1 MKDRFQ
7 QEIGTKEHKEWGDR
21 DWKLIKKCVKN
32 LRRRIFRATQK
43 GEWNRVRSLMKLML
57 KSQANLLLSIKR
69 VTQINAGKR
78 TAGID
83 NQKVLT
89 NPQRIKLFQEMQGN
103 TPWKSR
109 PVKRVYIPKSNGK
122 KRPLGIP
129 VVKDRVLQSV
139 VKNALEPSWE
149 AKFEAT
155 SYGFRPGRST
165 HDAIAYC
172 HHRLRKGFDDWV
184 LDADIKGAFDNISHE
199 DLLEAIG
206 KIPGRELIKQWL
218 KAGYLEEN
226 FFHETESGTPQGGVI
241 SPLLANIA
249 LHGLG
254 EVLATYQKEKTSHS
268 SPNAKRQ
275 RVLKKKYPKFGYCR
289 YADDFIVTAE
299 NEEDLIEILP
309 IIREWLSKRGLQIN
323 EEKTRIVNA
332 KDGFN
337 FLGFHIRKFHDSC
350 YTLPQKDKTLA
361 FIQKVR
367 NWLKGHKNIPVE
379 EVLSH
384 LNPVLKG
391 WGNYYR
397 HGASKDVFNYVDS
410 QIWKAF
416 WLWAKRRHPTK
427 GKQWIAKK
435 YFDITREWRL
445 KATCKNRR
453 GKIQTMTIT
462 RLSDIPI
469 TRHVLVQ
476 GKNSPDD
483 PTLTKYWE
491 ERQTAFGKVIL
502 ARGSRLYKIAS
513 NQQWKCSIC
522 GENLFNG
529 EEIHQHH
536 IQQVKNG
543 GLEYEDN
550 LVLQHKS
557 CHYDQHSAEGA

>member
-1 MKDRFQ
+1 MMESEVTGNCHASFGERDGETRRLRDMK
-7 QEIGTKEHKEWGDR
+7 
-21 DWKLIKKCVKN
+21 
-32 LRRRIFRATQK
+32 
-43 GEWNRVRSLMKLML
+43 VRS
-57 KSQANLLLSIKR
+57 
-69 VTQINAGKR
+69 VPT
-78 TAGID
+78 
-83 NQKVLT
+83 
-89 NPQRIKLFQEMQGN
+89 LF
-103 TPWKSR
+103 
-109 PVKRVYIPKSNGK
+109 
-122 KRPLGIP
+122 
-129 VVKDRVLQSV
+129 
-139 VKNALEPSWE
+139 
-149 AKFEAT
+149 
-155 SYGFRPGRST
+155 
-165 HDAIAYC
+165 
-172 HHRLRKGFDDWV
+172 
-184 LDADIKGAFDNISHE
+184 
-199 DLLEAIG
+199 
-206 KIPGRELIKQWL
+206 
-218 KAGYLEEN
+218 
-226 FFHETESGTPQGGVI
+226 

-254 EVLATYQKEKTSHS
+254 EVLATYQKEKIAYS

-299 NEEDLIEILP
+299 NEEDLAAILP
-309 IIREWLSKRGLQIN
+309 VIREWLATRGLQIN
-323 EEKTRIVNA
+323 EDKTKIINS

-350 YTLPQKDKTLA
+350 YTIPQKDKTLA
-361 FIQKVR
+361 FIQRVR

-435 YFDITREWRL
+435 YFDIAREWRL

-453 GKIQTMTIT
+453 GEVQTITIT

-469 TRHVLVQ
+469 ARHVLVK
-476 GKNSPDD
+476 GNNSPDD
-483 PTLTKYWE
+483 STLIEYWE

-502 ARGSRLYKIAS
+502 ARGSRLYKVAS
-513 NQQWKCSIC
+513 NQRWRCPIC

-536 IQQVKNG
+536 IQRVRDG

-557 CHYDQHSAEGA
+557 YHHDQHSAEGS

>member
-7 QEIGTKEHKEWGDR
+7 QEIGAEEHNEWGNLN
-21 DWKLIKKCVKN
+21 WKLIRKRVKN
-32 LRRRIFRATQK
+32 LRQRIFRATQK

-103 TPWKSR
+103 TPWKAK

-129 VVKDRVLQSV
+129 VIKDRILQSV

-149 AKFEAT
+149 ARFEAT

-165 HDAIAYC
+165 QDAISYC
-172 HHRLRKGFDDWV
+172 HHRLRKGFDEWV
-184 LDADIKGAFDNISHE
+184 LDADIKGAFDNINH
-199 DLLEAIG
+199 DYLLKTIG
-206 KIPGRELIKQWL
+206 EIPGKELIKQWL
-218 KAGYLEEN
+218 KAGYLEKD
-226 FFHETESGTPQGGVI
+226 FFHDTKSGTPQGGVI

-249 LHGLG
+249 LQGLG
-254 EVLATYQKEKTSHS
+254 ELLATYQKEKISYS

-275 RVLKKKYPKFGYCR
+275 RTTKKKYPKFGYCR

-299 NEEDLIEILP
+299 NEEDLIAILP
-309 IIREWLSKRGLQIN
+309 IIREWLAKRGLQIN
-323 EEKTRIVNA
+323 EDKTKIIDA
-332 KDGFN
+332 KDGFD

-350 YTLPQKDKTLA
+350 YTIPQKDKTLA
-361 FIQKVR
+361 FVQRVR
-367 NWLKGHKNIPVE
+367 NWLKEHKNIPVE
-379 EVLSH
+379 EVLSY

-445 KATCKNRR
+445 KAICKNRR
-453 GKIQTMTIT
+453 GEVQTKTIT

-469 TRHVLVQ
+469 TRHVLVK
-476 GKNSPDD
+476 GNNSPDD

-502 ARGSRLYKIAS
+502 AKGSRLYKIAS
-513 NQQWKCSIC
+513 NQWWKCPIC

-536 IQQVKNG
+536 IQQVKDG

-557 CHYDQHSAEGA
+557 CHQDQHSVKGA